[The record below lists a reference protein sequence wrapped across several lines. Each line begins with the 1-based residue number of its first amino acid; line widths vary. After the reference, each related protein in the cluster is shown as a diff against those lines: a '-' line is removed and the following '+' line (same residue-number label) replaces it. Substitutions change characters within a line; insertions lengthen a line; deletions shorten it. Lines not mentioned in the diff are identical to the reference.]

1 MPTLTCHSD
10 GDQTVH
16 RLSDQGATLGRGSD
30 CEVPVRD
37 GAASRRHCRVEHEN
51 GRWFCRDLDSHN
63 GTRVNGLRIARKR
76 LIAGDEI
83 GIGRT
88 RFVFDPAGGVEP
100 AEVGIDTSERI
111 DPAPGAAPGADAA
124 KTLDDTMAA
133 PAPAGESG
141 DWRREREQLLKLQGI
156 AAAFNATLDS
166 RRLLPIV
173 LDAAIELTGAERG
186 FIMLRDPAHTG
197 GGGWRFPAA
206 RAFNADDLADD
217 LAEELGDV
225 ASPAASVSR
234 SIAERVFH
242 AGEPLLTDD
251 AQTDPG
257 LQGAR
262 SVQEQRIRSVACVP
276 LKVGGAI
283 AGVCYLDNP
292 FQRGIFTPADLR
304 VLAAFADHA
313 GVALQTARLIEAAG
327 TAEDLGGARGG
338 LALLGVVSRLA
349 QSGLQFETLAATL
362 AGLLIEALDSDRAAV
377 IVRDPSGGL
386 HTFAQGREGT
396 AAAGEQ
402 LLSTGIVNAV
412 LSTGDALRCDDV
424 SEDPRFRDRASV
436 KDLGIT
442 AACCVPLPGGAGAL
456 YVDRSGA
463 ARLYDPPDLEWLSE
477 CAARVTRPL
486 ENARSY
492 QAQVDEVRAV
502 RRDYTRTLDE
512 LTARVG
518 YGRLIGEHPCMREVY
533 ATLDRLRG
541 KTVPVLILGESG
553 TGKELVARI
562 LHQQSPRRD
571 GPFGSE
577 NCAALAEGV
586 LERELFGHVAG
597 AFTSADRDQEGLF
610 QRADGGTLFLDEC
623 GEMSPKLQGALLR
636 ALDEGAIRPV
646 GGGEPVACDVR
657 LLAATNRD
665 LREAVESGA
674 FREDLYFR
682 LAVVTITLPPLRE
695 RRSDIPQL
703 LAHFLAEVAA
713 EHGGGPRSVTPEALE
728 LLTEWDWPGNVR
740 ELRNEAV
747 RLALFSE
754 GTVTPEQLD
763 PRFRGE
769 GGAESGE
776 DGDDGDDGD
785 GPPSPLEQL
794 QGRTLKQPLEA
805 QEREILEA
813 AFAAC
818 EGNKARAAR
827 MLGLSWLG
835 LSKKLQR
842 HGLTNSPK
850 D

>member
-1 MPTLTCHSD
+1 MPTLTSQA
-10 GDQTVH
+10 GDERIIH
-16 RLSDQGATLGRGSD
+16 RVAEGGATLGRGSE

-37 GAASRRHCRVEHEN
+37 GAASRRHCRVEQED

-76 LIAGDEI
+76 LVAGDEI
-83 GIGRT
+83 AIGRT
-88 RFVFDPAGGVEP
+88 RFVFDP
-100 AEVGIDTSERI
+100 D
-111 DPAPGAAPGADAA
+111 GAAEPDEIAIESSQPVNPPPNQSPAAESGTTAGHGSGQGPDAGSGEA
-124 KTLDDTMAA
+124 PELDATRTET
-133 PAPAGESG
+133 PPPPG
-141 DWRREREQLLKLQGI
+141 DWRREREQLLQLQRI

-166 RRLLPIV
+166 AKLLPLV
-173 LDAAIELTGAERG
+173 LDSAIELTGAERG
-186 FIMLRDPAHTG
+186 FIMLRDPGHAA

-206 RAFNADDLADD
+206 RSFDT
-217 LAEELGDV
+217 AEDV
-225 ASPAASVSR
+225 ASPATAVSR

-251 AQTDPG
+251 AQSDPG

-276 LKVGGAI
+276 LRVGGAV

-292 FQRGIFTPADLR
+292 FQRGIFTEADLR
-304 VLAAFADHA
+304 VLEAFADHA
-313 GVALQTARLIEAAG
+313 GVALQTARLIETAG

-349 QSGLQFETLAATL
+349 QSGLQFEKLAGTL
-362 AGLLIEALDSDRAAV
+362 AGLLLEALDSDRAAV

-396 AAAGEQ
+396 AAAGDQ
-402 LLSTGIVNAV
+402 LLSTGIVSSV
-412 LSTGDALRCDDV
+412 LDTGEALRCDDV
-424 SEDPRFRDRASV
+424 SDDPRFRDRASV
-436 KDLGIT
+436 KDLGIV
-442 AACCVPLPGGAGAL
+442 AACCTPLPGRIGAL
-456 YVDRSGA
+456 YVDRSGP
-463 ARLYDPPDLEWLSE
+463 ARLYDPADLEWLRE

-492 QAQVDEVRAV
+492 QARVDEVRAV

-518 YGRLIGEHPCMREVY
+518 YGRLIGDHPSMREVY

-541 KTVPVLILGESG
+541 KVVPVLIQGESG

-586 LERELFGHVAG
+586 LERELFGHVQG

-636 ALDEGAIRPV
+636 ALDEGAVRPV

-665 LREAVESGA
+665 LRAEVDGGA

-682 LAVVTITLPPLRE
+682 LAVVTVTLPPLRE

-703 LAHFLAEVAA
+703 LSHFLAEVAA
-713 EHGGGPRSVTPEALE
+713 EHGGAPRTVSAEALE
-728 LLTEWDWPGNVR
+728 LLTAWDWPGNVR

-747 RLALFSE
+747 RLGLFAE
-754 GTVTPEQLD
+754 PEQGVITPAQLD
-763 PRFRGE
+763 ARFRGE
-769 GGAESGE
+769 TAAGTE
-776 DGDDGDDGD
+776 
-785 GPPSPLEQL
+785 PSPLEQL
-794 QGRTLKQPLEA
+794 QGRTLKETLEA
-805 QEREILEA
+805 QEREILAA
-813 AFAAC
+813 AFDAC
-818 EGNKARAAR
+818 ERNKARAAR

-842 HGLTNSPK
+842 HGLTPPSK
-850 D
+850 E